1 MDIICLKWSC
11 TSSHQQWQPT
21 LVLLP
26 GKSHGWRSLVGCSP
40 WGREESDTTERFH
53 FQFSL
58 SCIAEGNGNP
68 LQHSC
73 LENLRDG
80 RAWWAVVYGVAE
92 SRTRL
97 KRLSSSSRWFCVQTF
112 VWTKLVMAA
121 LHSDSEWKSRFC
133 FALWG
138 GTEHTC
144 LWVQLRCNTLSR
156 RVRRKSVLS
165 LFEVVVTFEEV
176 HSTLHSATVPAP
188 WLPGRTAACSG
199 RADGWRWCLPVLS
212 ETGDRNWLFPV
223 YLSTHSQSRIY
234 PLMEQLLKISFQGL
248 WDFSIGQIL
257 STRHFLLYF

>member
-1 MDIICLKWSC
+1 MAPHSSTLVWKIPWMEEPGRLQSIGLLGVRHDLVTQPPPCFPYIIKKLTVYQIIYLSSFIC
-11 TSSHQQWQPT
+11 TSPSNGRRQWHPT
-21 LVLLP
+21 LVLSP

-112 VWTKLVMAA
+112 V
-121 LHSDSEWKSRFC
+121 
-133 FALWG
+133 
-138 GTEHTC
+138 
-144 LWVQLRCNTLSR
+144 
-156 RVRRKSVLS
+156 
-165 LFEVVVTFEEV
+165 
-176 HSTLHSATVPAP
+176 
-188 WLPGRTAACSG
+188 
-199 RADGWRWCLPVLS
+199 
-212 ETGDRNWLFPV
+212 
-223 YLSTHSQSRIY
+223 
-234 PLMEQLLKISFQGL
+234 
-248 WDFSIGQIL
+248 
-257 STRHFLLYF
+257 